1 MSGGGNQPT
10 QSTTTQLSPQQQQI
24 MDLALPKVQQFAAS
38 TPQKYPNSAITPFNA
53 NETAGQNSVL
63 GQVGNINTVG
73 NNAAQ
78 ANNFYTSG
86 NVWDPA
92 ANPNLQHAVDAS
104 VRPIYQNLTEQVLPA
119 IRGDAV
125 NTGNFGS
132 SRQGIAE
139 GLATRGASQAAGD
152 TASKLVQ
159 NQYDTNVNAQLKA
172 TALAPSVQQ
181 GLTTGGTVQ
190 SGVGDVQ
197 RAQEQAALNE
207 QVGNFNWQQ
216 YAPFLQA
223 QDLMS
228 LIQGMQGGT
237 TISTGNTPT
246 SNPATSALGGAAA
259 GASLGTAL
267 FPGVGTAVGAGAGAL
282 LPFLFK

>member
-1 MSGGGNQPT
+1 MSGGGQPT

-24 MDLALPKVQQFAAS
+24 MDLALPKVQDFAAS
-38 TPQKYPNSAITPFNA
+38 TPQRYPGSTITPFNA
-53 NETAGQNSVL
+53 NETAGQNQVL
-63 GQVGNINTVG
+63 GAVGDINTVG
-73 NNAAQ
+73 KNAAQ

-86 NVWDPA
+86 NIWDPA
-92 ANPNLQHAVDAS
+92 SNPNLQHAVDAT
-104 VRPIYQNLTEQVLPA
+104 VRPLYQNLTNTVLPA
-119 IRGDAV
+119 IRSDATS
-125 NTGNFGS
+125 TGNFGS

-139 GLATRGASQAAGD
+139 GLATQSTQQAAGD
-152 TASKLVQ
+152 AASKLVQ

-172 TALAPSVQQ
+172 EALAPSVQQ

-197 RAQEQAALNE
+197 RAQQQAGLNE

-228 LIQGMQGGT
+228 LVQGMQGGT
-237 TISTGNTPT
+237 TISTGNNPT
-246 SNPATSALGGAAA
+246 SNPATSALGGAAT
-259 GASLGTAL
+259 GAALGSAI
-267 FPGVGTAVGAGAGAL
+267 FPGIGTGIGAGAGAL